1 MTDVAEAEQMQI
13 EVPLAGRAIAVT
25 HPTPEQL
32 LVWQRTLKRL
42 GGMENETWDGEQ
54 TMAALERLRKIIDS
68 IIVHPADVDWLDDQF
83 LAGAVD
89 FRMLAPWITDVI
101 EAFEKH
107 AAEDGNRQQRRAVA
121 KPAKK
126 ATRRKAS

>member
-1 MTDVAEAEQMQI
+1 MTDEQLQI
-13 EVPLAGRAIAVT
+13 EVPLAGREITVT

-42 GGMENETWDGEQ
+42 GNLETATWTGEE

-68 IIVHPADVDWLDDQF
+68 IIVHRADIDWLDDAF
-83 LAGAVD
+83 LEQTVG
-89 FRMLAPWITDVI
+89 FRELAPWITQVI
-101 EAFEKH
+101 DAFEQH
-107 AAEDGNRQQRRAVA
+107 ASQSGTRAERRAAA
-121 KPAKK
+121 KPKK